1 MSLPTKIRFDKQEI
15 ENIRLP
21 IGSYQTKKW
30 NTTLFQPLSSWG
42 NTDECLNMTTNWT
55 NAFLWQQLGQLK
67 FKDIE
72 AIDEINNID
81 PKDEIAKERL
91 EVLSKNMSK
100 QFNKIKEQ
108 ISNLEILDEAKL
120 EEIQNQISK
129 IAQKN
134 SINKIATLEE
144 KIDIINYKID
154 ILLNKLGF
162 EIEKPSYKKPKI

>member
-55 NAFLWQQLGQLK
+55 NAFLLQQLGQLK
-67 FKDIE
+67 FKEIE
-72 AIDEINNID
+72 AINEINNID

-100 QFNKIKEQ
+100 QFNKIKE
-108 ISNLEILDEAKL
+108 
-120 EEIQNQISK
+120 
-129 IAQKN
+129 
-134 SINKIATLEE
+134 
-144 KIDIINYKID
+144 
-154 ILLNKLGF
+154 
-162 EIEKPSYKKPKI
+162 

>member
-21 IGSYQTKKW
+21 IGSYQTRGW
-30 NTTLFQPLSSWG
+30 NTTMFQPLSSWG
-42 NTDECLNMTTNWT
+42 NTDGLLNMTTNWT
-55 NAFLWQQLGQLK
+55 NAFLWQQLGQIK
-67 FKDIE
+67 TKDIE
-72 AIDEINNID
+72 AIDGINNID

-108 ISNLEILDEAKL
+108 INNLEVLDEAKL

-144 KIDIINYKID
+144 KLDIINYKID
-154 ILLNKLGF
+154 ILLDKLGF
-162 EIEKPSYKKPKI
+162 ENIKPPCKKSRG